1 MKPKNKTPLHR
12 KIELSHS
19 TSKPFPFSDSAEKYV
34 LGALLLDS
42 HAIVHVASIL
52 SPKHFYNDS
61 QSKIYEAIK
70 DLFTKGQGIDCLTV
84 YNRCKLLFKN
94 FQMTAYDIVGFS
106 TAVPFINNI
115 VDHAE
120 IVKTKWGQR
129 ELMRIANKMLY
140 LAPAPT
146 FDLVESLGTF
156 GAELM
161 NLTREAIPDKTES
174 DSDILLNILDDIVT
188 PKSGVKGLSTGI
200 PLLDDICDGMEGGD
214 FIIIGGRPGMGKTAL
229 LTTIAQFLAFDKNT
243 PIGFV
248 SYEMTKKRIF
258 QRIISL
264 RACIDSRKL
273 GKEKFNEVDMLLIN
287 NVANTINS
295 KKNFHFLN
303 GRGLDAIGIRAKAI
317 ELKQSK
323 GIKALFVDYLQ
334 RIPHLKSAGNSNMHI
349 SLGKT
354 TQALA
359 ELALELDIPILCPC
373 QLNRNGEGR
382 PTLKN
387 LRDSGKI
394 EDDGVKVIFIHRPE
408 YYGIEK
414 FDNGDDTKGKAEII
428 VAKNRNGEVG
438 STVISFDAPTTRF
451 FSGGGEIEEDAPF

>member
-1 MKPKNKTPLHR
+1 MNPKNTPLHR

-19 TSKPFPFSDSAEKYV
+19 TQKPFPFSDKAEKYV

-42 HAIVHVASIL
+42 NAIVHVASIL

-61 QSKIYEAIK
+61 QAKIYEAIK
-70 DLFTKGQGIDCLTV
+70 DLFTKGQGIDVLTV
-84 YNRCKLLFKN
+84 YNRCESLFKD
-94 FQMTAYDIVGFS
+94 FKITAYEISGLANNVTF
-106 TAVPFINNI
+106 VINI

-120 IVKTKWGQR
+120 IIKTKWGQR
-129 ELMRIANKMLY
+129 EMMRIANKMLY

-146 FDLVESLGTF
+146 FDLPEMLGEF

-161 NLTREAIPDKTES
+161 QLNREAIPDKTES
-174 DSDILLNILDDIVT
+174 DSDILLNILDDIIT
-188 PKSGVKGLSTGI
+188 PKHGVKGLSTGI
-200 PLLDDICDGMEGGD
+200 PMLDDICDGMEGGD

-243 PIGFV
+243 SIGFV

-273 GKEKFNEVDMLLIN
+273 GKEKFDEVNMMLIN

-295 KKNFHFLN
+295 NKNFHFLN
-303 GRGLDAIGIRAKAI
+303 GRGLDVVGLRAKAI

-323 GIKALFVDYLQ
+323 GIKALFIDYLQ
-334 RIPHLKSAGNSNMHI
+334 RIPLLKSVGRKSTHDAIGAN
-349 SLGKT
+349 
-354 TQALA
+354 TQALS

-394 EDDGVKVIFIHRPE
+394 EDDAVKVWFIHRPE
-408 YYGIEK
+408 YYNIEK
-414 FDNGDDTKGKAEII
+414 FDNGDDTQGKAEII
-428 VAKNRNGEVG
+428 QAKNRNGEIG
-438 STVISFDAPTTRF
+438 NTVISFDAPTTRF
-451 FSGGGEIEEDAPF
+451 FSGGGEIEDDVPF